1 MLTEVALSLLPFRV
15 DLTRLA
21 RANIHILNFLY
32 ERIVMSSS
40 DSLSWSFDADYL
52 QACNCDYGCPCEFSA
67 PPTPGFCEGT
77 GTWRIKTGRCGNV
90 PLDGLCLAFAAHWP
104 KAIHLGG
111 GTLTAFI
118 DERANQEQRRAL
130 ENIVLGKLGGL
141 PFEILATTFSTVQE
155 TRFVPFEFR
164 LAGRNSGAR
173 IGNDVAFDLEPV
185 KNPVTGEPEFVRI
198 EHATGFIF
206 RGAEVVSA
214 RELSVSAGTINF
226 QYSDKAGFVTE
237 VHYQN

>member
-1 MLTEVALSLLPFRV
+1 MPFAFRI
-15 DLTRLA
+15 DSTRPA
-21 RANIHILNFLY
+21 RANLNFPQRPNISC
-32 ERIVMSSS
+32 EGQTMSSS
-40 DSLSWSFDADYL
+40 TSVSWVFDADYL

-77 GTWRIKTGRCGNV
+77 GTWRIKTGRCGDV
-90 PLDGLCLAFAAHWP
+90 PLDGLCLAFAAYWP

-111 GTLTAFI
+111 GTVTVFI
-118 DERANQEQRRAL
+118 DERANAEQRRAL
-130 ENIVLGKLGGL
+130 ENIALGKLGGL

-164 LAGRNSGAR
+164 LDGRNSAAR
-173 IGNDVAFDLEPV
+173 IGDTVAFDLEPV
-185 KNPVTGEPEFVRI
+185 KNPVSGEPEFVRI

-206 RGAEVVSA
+206 QGAEVVSA
-214 RELSVSAGTINF
+214 RDLRVSAGSINF
-226 QYSDKAGFVTE
+226 QYSNKAGFVTE

>member
-1 MLTEVALSLLPFRV
+1 MAFVWPLR
-15 DLTRLA
+15 
-21 RANIHILNFLY
+21 HI
-32 ERIVMSSS
+32 
-40 DSLSWSFDADYL
+40 
-52 QACNCDYGCPCEFSA
+52 G
-67 PPTPGFCEGT
+67 
-77 GTWRIKTGRCGNV
+77 
-90 PLDGLCLAFAAHWP
+90 
-104 KAIHLGG
+104 
-111 GTLTAFI
+111 
-118 DERANQEQRRAL
+118 QRRSTWVAGL
-130 ENIVLGKLGGL
+130 LQCSSMNEPTKSSAGPSRTLPWGKLGGL

-155 TRFVPFEFR
+155 TRFVPFEFH
-164 LAGRNSGAR
+164 LAGRNSRAR
-173 IGNDVAFDLEPV
+173 IGNDAAFDLEPV